1 MVGNNSFSNHNRNKS
16 QILQTKNI
24 FPINFQFGRRLPRL
38 AASLVNKK
46 IRSSVVHANSC
57 LTPTNQTTDLVAM
70 NTTGMFVQIPLW
82 HGRTKKSSSRVHKP
96 TRNA

>member
-1 MVGNNSFSNHNRNKS
+1 MVGNNSFSNHHRNKS

-46 IRSSVVHANSC
+46 IRSSVVHANSF
-57 LTPTNQTTDLVAM
+57 LTPT
-70 NTTGMFVQIPLW
+70 
-82 HGRTKKSSSRVHKP
+82 H
-96 TRNA
+96 